1 MTTTN
6 TTRLRRDGDATN
18 TIVCANLP
26 ALPVRREATAAA
38 FSAKLNSL
46 LPGQLF

>member
-1 MTTTN
+1 MQ
-6 TTRLRRDGDATN
+6 RECDATN
-18 TIVCANLP
+18 AIVCATLP
-26 ALPVRREATAAA
+26 VLPVRREATATP

>member
-1 MTTTN
+1 MQ
-6 TTRLRRDGDATN
+6 RECDATN
-18 TIVCANLP
+18 AIVCANLP
-26 ALPVRREATAAA
+26 TLPVRREATAAA

>member
-1 MTTTN
+1 M
-6 TTRLRRDGDATN
+6 RSEYDATN

-26 ALPVRREATAAA
+26 ARREATAAA